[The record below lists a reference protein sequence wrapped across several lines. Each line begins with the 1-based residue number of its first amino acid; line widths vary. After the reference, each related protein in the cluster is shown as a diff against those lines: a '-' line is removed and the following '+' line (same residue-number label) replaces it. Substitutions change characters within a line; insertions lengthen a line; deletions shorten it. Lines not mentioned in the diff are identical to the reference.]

1 MKMYRNVRV
10 NDYFKNYAHVQ
21 IEVAHRILEYLEPD
35 ECFPSKNLSSSIMD
49 SFLKRDVIRAV
60 DGIINEL
67 NIDISSS
74 SGFNDL
80 NKEAVEFAEEV
91 LKDFFE
97 RKKKEKLSEREQL
110 LIRLGELDKELNP
123 QFLRV

>member
-1 MKMYRNVRV
+1 MDNLMKMYRGTRV
-10 NDYFKNYAHVQ
+10 NDYFKNYAHAQ

-35 ECFPSKNLSSSIMD
+35 ECFPPKNLSKGIMD
-49 SFLKRDVIRAV
+49 NFLKRDVISAV

-67 NIDISSS
+67 DINISSS
-74 SGFNDL
+74 SGSDDL
-80 NKEAVEFAEEV
+80 NKEAVEFAEDV

-110 LIRLGELDKELNP
+110 LIRLGELDKELEE
-123 QFLRV
+123 